1 MSLETIELDITDHI
15 ATVRLNRPE
24 ARNALN
30 RKAYTELE
38 QTFLDLQ
45 KNGDVRCVII
55 TGTDPAF
62 CSGDDVKELMTGDN
76 PSHARLRAVRPGTT
90 PAATAILDCD
100 RPVIAAVNG
109 PAVGWG
115 MDMSLFADMRIA
127 SERARFGELFV
138 KRGLVS
144 DIGGLVRLPRIVGPQ
159 KASELLFTGEI
170 IDAQTA
176 KEIGLVLDVV
186 PHESLMEAARTLAA
200 KIAANPPLAVR
211 YLKEGLRRAFHG
223 DYHEMGTWVSQTL
236 GVLFTTEDHREG
248 VASFLEKREP
258 KFQGKKSGTASG
270 TGPNESSRTQR
281 SESE

>member
-1 MSLETIELDITDHI
+1 MSFETIDLDIQDHI
-15 ATVRLNRPE
+15 ATVTLNRPE

-30 RKAYTELE
+30 RKAYAELE
-38 QTFLDLQ
+38 RIFRELQ
-45 KNGDVRCVII
+45 QDSDVRCVIL

-62 CSGDDVKELMTGDN
+62 CSGDDVKELMTGENQDVTT
-76 PSHARLRAVRPGTT
+76 RLRSVRPGTT

-109 PAVGWG
+109 AAVGWG
-115 MDMSLFADMRIA
+115 MDISLFADFRIA

-159 KASELLFTGEI
+159 KAAELLFTGDI
-170 IDAQTA
+170 IDAATA
-176 KEIGLVLDVV
+176 LEIGLVLEVV
-186 PHESLMEAARTLAA
+186 PHDELLSRAGELAS

-211 YLKEGLRRAFHG
+211 YLKEGLRRSFYG
-223 DYHEMGTWVSQTL
+223 DFHEMGTWVSQTL
-236 GVLFTTEDHREG
+236 GVLFQTEDHREG

-258 KFQGKKSGTASG
+258 VFKG
-270 TGPNESSRTQR
+270 R
-281 SESE
+281 